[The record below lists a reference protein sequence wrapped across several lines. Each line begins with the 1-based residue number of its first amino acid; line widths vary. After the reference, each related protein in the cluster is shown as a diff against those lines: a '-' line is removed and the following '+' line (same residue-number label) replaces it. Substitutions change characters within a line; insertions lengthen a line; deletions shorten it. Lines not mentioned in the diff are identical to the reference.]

1 MMAIASVTS
10 LWTEE
15 FLEEVATA
23 LEVSLGRV
31 TANDLDSKSAA
42 HWKQAQQWLRTVK
55 QAAEKSP
62 ADVGP
67 AAITLPFPL
76 NGEQLR
82 SLQRAVDRA
91 AQTGATQKARSKAQ
105 RIVNKARN
113 HAPVSV
119 YARLQ
124 QGLKHL
130 RLSSGA
136 LATLLAAMCVLSI
149 VELYIFRDDA
159 LYHLVFG
166 AGVILSAAA
175 VAVWLG
181 HHWLIRRHSLYVEGI
196 GAPIGS

>member
-1 MMAIASVTS
+1 MMAIASVAS

-55 QAAEKSP
+55 QAA
-62 ADVGP
+62 DVGP
-67 AAITLPFPL
+67 AAITPPFPL

-91 AQTGATQKARSKAQ
+91 AQTGATQKARSKGQ

-119 YARLQ
+119 YVRLR

-136 LATLLAAMCVLSI
+136 LATFLAAMCVLSI

-175 VAVWLG
+175 FAVWLG